1 MIMDIA
7 NFTPAEATLGG
18 ALIGLAAALFML
30 MNGRIAGVSGI
41 MGGILR
47 PGEGNMLWRVA
58 FIFGLLV
65 SPALYSQFASL
76 PAIQIDSSNALLI
89 VAGLLVGI
97 GSRYGSGCTSGHGIC
112 GISRLSFRSILATL
126 LFVLAGMA
134 TVFFMKNLV
143 GGA

>member
-7 NFTPAEATLGG
+7 NFTPVEATLGG

-47 PGEGNMLWRVA
+47 PVEGNMLWRVA

-65 SPALYSQFASL
+65 SPVIYSQFASL
-76 PAIQIDSSNALLI
+76 PAIQINSSNALLI
-89 VAGLLVGI
+89 VAGFLVGI

-126 LFVLAGMA
+126 LFVLAGMV